1 MRPVPLASLAGLLV
15 GLWLLLVLGG
25 GVAVLTGHLL
35 ARLVRTR
42 RDRRRPQEATARQNT
57 QEARRLAAEWPLLA
71 QTLGLGYRDQW
82 TRQHRFPPAEFVA
95 DDQGVTATVAAIA
108 GASLTDYQRA
118 AGYLADTWGC
128 VTVRA
133 EQQAPGLIRLRGLHR
148 DPLLTPARIDL
159 PGTAPVSLDSWWL
172 GWAEDGSLVMV
183 RLAEVSGSVVG
194 GLAGFGKT
202 MLVAHLLGQLAPSP
216 AVQFVVID
224 GKGGPDYD
232 RLFPRAWLSAKDDLG
247 EVRDVL
253 RQVHRLMVDRQG
265 AIAQVLGV
273 TDAWHVGPS
282 PSWPLILVVI
292 DEAHTFFHERKG
304 TSAEVKAH
312 NALVAELSRLVEE
325 LIRKGRNVV
334 IQVMLLTQRAT
345 GDAIPTR
352 IRDNC
357 QVAISFATRTMDGAV
372 AALGE
377 EIRQHRDASPVL
389 LNDPAYVG
397 VAVTSLPGRPGFH
410 RVRTPLVDHHQVA
423 AIIRGT
429 AGLRADPAELL
440 PGVLGE
446 VVERAGHG
454 YDRWAELVAQAGY
467 CHHPIRLAGRIEQAD
482 RTTGEVRTTY
492 DSDREPDRVLLKA
505 CGTRRE
511 ASCPSCAATYRADAY
526 QLLAAGLRGG
536 KGVPESISEHP
547 RLFV

>member
-1 MRPVPLASLAGLLV
+1 MRSLPPLASLAGLLV
-15 GLWLLLVLGG
+15 GLWLVLVLGG
-25 GVAVLTGHLL
+25 GIAVLAGHLL
-35 ARLVRTR
+35 ARRLRARQARRHPEQAATRERTR
-42 RDRRRPQEATARQNT
+42 Q
-57 QEARRLAAEWPLLA
+57 ARRLAAEWPLLA
-71 QTLGLGYRDQW
+71 QTLRLGYTDQW
-82 TRQHRFPPAEFVA
+82 ARQHRFPAAEFAA

-118 AGYLADTWGC
+118 AAYLADTWGC
-128 VTVRA
+128 VSVRA
-133 EQQAPGLIRLRGLHR
+133 EQQGPGQIRLRGLHR
-148 DPLLTPARIDL
+148 DPLLTPARIEL
-159 PGTAPVSLDSWWL
+159 TGTAPASLTSWWL

-202 MLVAHLLGQLAPSP
+202 MLVAHLLGQLSPSP
-216 AVQFVVID
+216 AVQFVLVD

-232 RLFPRAWLSAKDDLG
+232 RLFPRAWLSAKDDLDQ
-247 EVRDVL
+247 VRDVL

-282 PSWPLILVVI
+282 PSWPLVVVVI

-304 TSAEVKAH
+304 TSPEVKAH

-325 LIRKGRNVV
+325 LIRKGRNVA

-357 QVAISFATRTMDGAV
+357 QVAISFATRTLDGAV

-377 EIRQHRDASPVL
+377 EIRHHPDTSPVQ

-410 RVRTPLVDHHQVA
+410 RVRTPQVDHHQVA
-423 AIIRGT
+423 AIIRT
-429 AGLRADPAELL
+429 SAGLRVDPAELL
-440 PGVLGE
+440 
-446 VVERAGHG
+446 A
-454 YDRWAELVAQAGY
+454 
-467 CHHPIRLAGRIEQAD
+467 EQAP
-482 RTTGEVRTTY
+482 GL
-492 DSDREPDRVLLKA
+492 RVLPEIPA
-505 CGTRRE
+505 PGD
-511 ASCPSCAATYRADAY
+511 AA
-526 QLLAAGLRGG
+526 
-536 KGVPESISEHP
+536 
-547 RLFV
+547 

>member
-1 MRPVPLASLAGLLV
+1 MLATLV
-15 GLWLLLVLGG
+15 GLSLLLALVGG
-25 GVAVLTGHLL
+25 TATLTACLL
-35 ARLVRTR
+35 SRRLRARQARQHPQQAAARERTR
-42 RDRRRPQEATARQNT
+42 K
-57 QEARRLAAEWPLLA
+57 ARRLAAEWPLLA

-82 TRQHRFPPAEFVA
+82 THQHRFPAVEFVA

-108 GASLTDYQRA
+108 GAGLADYQRA
-118 AGYLADTWGC
+118 TGYLADTWGC
-128 VTVRA
+128 VAVRA
-133 EQQAPGLIRLRGLHR
+133 EQQGPGLIRLRGLTR
-148 DPLLTPARIDL
+148 NPLLAPARVDL
-159 PGTAPVSLDSWWL
+159 SGIQPASLTSWWL
-172 GWAEDGSLVMV
+172 GWAEDSQPVMV
-183 RLAEVSGSVVG
+183 RLAEVSGIVVA

-232 RLFPRAWLSAKDDLG
+232 RLFLRAWLSAKDDLG
-247 EVRDVL
+247 QVRDVL
-253 RQVHRLMVDRQG
+253 RRVHRLMVDRQG

-282 PSWPLILVVI
+282 TSWPLVVVVV

-304 TSAEVKAH
+304 TSPEVKAH

-325 LIRKGRNVV
+325 LIRKGRNVA

-357 QVAISFATRTMDGAV
+357 QVAISFATRTVDGAV

-377 EIRQHRDASPVL
+377 EIRQHPDASPVL

-410 RVRTPLVDHHQVA
+410 RVRTPQVDHHQVA
-423 AIIRGT
+423 AIIRAA
-429 AGLRADPAELL
+429 AGLRADPA
-440 PGVLGE
+440 
-446 VVERAGHG
+446 
-454 YDRWAELVAQAGY
+454 
-467 CHHPIRLAGRIEQAD
+467 
-482 RTTGEVRTTY
+482 
-492 DSDREPDRVLLKA
+492 VLL
-505 CGTRRE
+505 
-511 ASCPSCAATYRADAY
+511 ADQAP
-526 QLLAAGLRGG
+526 GLRV
-536 KGVPESISEHP
+536 VPDTP
-547 RLFV
+547 APGDAA